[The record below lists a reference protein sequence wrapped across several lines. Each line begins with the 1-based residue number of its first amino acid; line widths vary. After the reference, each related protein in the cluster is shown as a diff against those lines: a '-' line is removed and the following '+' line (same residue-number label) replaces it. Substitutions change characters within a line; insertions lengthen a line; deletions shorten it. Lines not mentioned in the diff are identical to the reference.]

1 MTAGDRNMQP
11 NEGTT
16 VRLGVVV
23 PSINTVVEPWFSA
36 VLPTRASLHAS
47 RMLMPPR
54 LTPDGITEMDR
65 SDGMLAVRQI
75 ASCRP
80 AVIAYCCTASSIVQG
95 QAYDEH
101 LREEIERQSGAKATT
116 ATHSILAALT
126 ALDVRRVSIVSPYTD
141 EIDAME
147 HRFFENSG
155 LRIEGSANLNISDT
169 FGLAAP
175 GAAALLDLARRGWS
189 AKADALVI
197 TCLNTRSHLVAEVL
211 EEELGRPVVTS
222 TTATLWHSLRLAGV
236 DERIAGAGRLLSV
249 L

>member
-1 MTAGDRNMQP
+1 MTAGDRHRHP
-11 NEGTT
+11 SGSAT

-23 PSINTVVEPWFSA
+23 PSINTIVEPWFST
-36 VLPTRASLHAS
+36 VLPARASLHAS
-47 RMLMPPR
+47 RMLMPPV
-54 LTPDGITEMDR
+54 LTPDGIIEMDR

-75 ASCRP
+75 ATCRP

-101 LREEIERQSGAKATT
+101 LREEIERESGAKATT
-116 ATHSILAALT
+116 ATHSILTALA

-155 LRIEGSANLNISDT
+155 LQIEGSANLGISDT

-175 GAAALLDLARRGWS
+175 DEATLLDLARRGWS
-189 AKADALVI
+189 AKADALVM

-236 DERIAGAGRLLSV
+236 DESIAGAGRLLSV
-249 L
+249 H

>member
-1 MTAGDRNMQP
+1 
-11 NEGTT
+11 
-16 VRLGVVV
+16 
-23 PSINTVVEPWFSA
+23 
-36 VLPTRASLHAS
+36 
-47 RMLMPPR
+47 
-54 LTPDGITEMDR
+54 MDR

-75 ASCRP
+75 ATCRP

-101 LREEIERQSGAKATT
+101 LREEIERESGAKATT
-116 ATHSILAALT
+116 ATHSILTALA

-155 LRIEGSANLNISDT
+155 LQIEGSANLGISDT

-175 GAAALLDLARRGWS
+175 DEATLLDLARRGWS
-189 AKADALVI
+189 AKADALVM

-236 DERIAGAGRLLSV
+236 DESIAGAGRLLSV
-249 L
+249 H